1 MEKTKKGGR
10 RKGWG
15 KIGDRQKPEAIQK
28 QRKRERERERDA
40 SQMLIENEVSFKV
53 ESSTDNN

>member
-1 MEKTKKGGR
+1 MVEEKDG
-10 RKGWG
+10 G

-28 QRKRERERERDA
+28 QRKRERERDA